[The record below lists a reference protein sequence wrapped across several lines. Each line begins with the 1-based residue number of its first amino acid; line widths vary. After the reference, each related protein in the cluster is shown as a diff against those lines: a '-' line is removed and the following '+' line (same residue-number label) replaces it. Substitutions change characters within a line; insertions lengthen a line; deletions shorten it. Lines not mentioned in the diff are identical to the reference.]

1 MDCSML
7 SFPVLHYLPEFAQT
21 HAHWVN
27 DAIEPS
33 RPLLPPSPPAF
44 NLSQNQV
51 FFNDSAL
58 HIRRPNYWSFS
69 ISISTSNEYS
79 RLISFRIDWFNLLA
93 VLGTLK
99 TLLQQ
104 HSSRASILQCSAFF
118 MVQFSHPY
126 MTTGKTIALSM
137 MGLGSPIWTHSLK
150 WAAAQPKGHGG
161 LSLAGPRSVY
171 PAGSWVTV
179 SRPRPAD
186 GSTKWSS

>member
-1 MDCSML
+1 MKYTSNSIFSSLSRVPTICDPMNCSMPG
-7 SFPVLHYLPEFAQT
+7 FPVHHQLLKLAQT
-21 HAHWVN
+21 HVHRVS
-27 DAIEPS
+27 DAIQPTH
-33 RPLLPPSPPAF
+33 PLSSPSPPAF

-93 VLGTLK
+93 VQGTLK

-150 WAAAQPKGHGG
+150 
-161 LSLAGPRSVY
+161 
-171 PAGSWVTV
+171 
-179 SRPRPAD
+179 
-186 GSTKWSS
+186 